1 MSRAMG
7 DFELKNNI
15 NLDMRDQAIS
25 NEPEIRKVGVATYV
39 HATHSFLPQASNTH
53 IAEFPSTTGTSYS
66 LCWLVTDSLM

>member
-25 NEPEIRKVGVATYV
+25 NEPEIRKVGVATYAYAALPFSCKQ
-39 HATHSFLPQASNTH
+39 ATL
-53 IAEFPSTTGTSYS
+53 TSPN
-66 LCWLVTDSLM
+66 LRQQGRAIRCAGL

>member
-39 HATHSFLPQASNTH
+39 HATHSFL
-53 IAEFPSTTGTSYS
+53 
-66 LCWLVTDSLM
+66 L